1 MRLLLDVH
9 LSGPGVGGA
18 LRQGGHDVLAADQ
31 SAELRE
37 LEDLD
42 LLRLARDEK
51 RILITS
57 NIGDFMEHV
66 TEWAQ
71 AGQSHAGVIM
81 VSYQV
86 KKERF
91 GFLIRS
97 IERLLEDTSQEQ
109 WTDQIRWLGLR

>member
-1 MRLLLDVH
+1 
-9 LSGPGVGGA
+9 
-18 LRQGGHDVLAADQ
+18 
-31 SAELRE
+31 
-37 LEDLD
+37 LEDLE
-42 LLRLARDEK
+42 LLRLARDED
-51 RILITS
+51 RVLITS
-57 NIGDFMEHV
+57 NIGDFVEHI

-91 GFLIRS
+91 GLLIQS

-109 WTDQIRWLGLR
+109 WIDRIRWLGLR

>member
-1 MRLLLDVH
+1 M
-9 LSGPGVGGA
+9 
-18 LRQGGHDVLAADQ
+18 
-31 SAELRE
+31 
-37 LEDLD
+37 EDLE
-42 LLRLARDEK
+42 LLRLARDED
-51 RILITS
+51 RVLITS
-57 NIGDFMEHV
+57 NIGDFVEHI

-91 GFLIRS
+91 GLLIQS

-109 WTDQIRWLGLR
+109 WIDRIRWLGLR

>member
-1 MRLLLDVH
+1 
-9 LSGPGVGGA
+9 
-18 LRQGGHDVLAADQ
+18 
-31 SAELRE
+31 
-37 LEDLD
+37 LEDLE
-42 LLRLARDEK
+42 LLRLARDED
-51 RILITS
+51 RVLITS
-57 NIGDFMEHV
+57 NIGDFVEHI

-91 GFLIRS
+91 GLLIRS

-109 WTDQIRWLGLR
+109 WIDRIRWLGLR